1 MNLTTTGRIGGSKFP
16 VGVRFD
22 DREPDV
28 LLFTFLP
35 RTPGWVI
42 GRDLLAAGLMAE
54 AGELDVVVRP
64 EPDTDEVALV
74 LGTEAGKVIIRL
86 PWDPI
91 AAFVRRA
98 YEHVPRGCEYDGL
111 DWGQLLATTGGAA

>member
-1 MNLTTTGRIGGSKFP
+1 MNLSTTGRIGGYAFP
-16 VGVRFD
+16 VGVHFD

-35 RTPGWVI
+35 RTPGCRI
-42 GRDLLAAGLMAE
+42 GRDLLAAGLMAQ
-54 AGELDVVVRP
+54 AGELDVAVRP

-86 PWDPI
+86 PWDAV

-111 DWGQLLATTGGAA
+111 DWGQLLTAAGRA